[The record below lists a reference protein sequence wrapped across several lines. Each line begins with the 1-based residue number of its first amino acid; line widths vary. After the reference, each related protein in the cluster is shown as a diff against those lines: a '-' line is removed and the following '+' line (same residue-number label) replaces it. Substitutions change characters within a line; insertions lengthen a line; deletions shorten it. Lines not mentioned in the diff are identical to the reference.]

1 MICLGLIGLG
11 QAAQILHIPNIEK
24 MENKFEITA
33 VADISKNLTNYI
45 ADKYRVPH
53 RFTDGM
59 DLIGCP
65 DVDAVMVMSPGD
77 HAEFAIA
84 ALEAGKHVFI
94 EKPMTS
100 SLESLEKL
108 LEVKRRHPDQIAMV
122 GYCRRY
128 NNSFMKMK
136 ELLQADSRPISY
148 VRARTIILEGPW
160 YLDNT
165 WHEHKADDLDPA
177 GRELMN
183 RRMFE
188 EIDRVLGGNTSHAQQ
203 MAYLLMTASGCHILS
218 AIRELIGLPKAIRS
232 AVVSPN
238 GMQFS
243 LVFEYDNFNMVFEE
257 MNDQEIVEFD
267 EAIEI
272 YQGDR
277 KMLLEYDT
285 PYIRYLPSKL
295 TVSELDCGQA
305 KTTVYGPHYHDM
317 FANELLE
324 FYRCV
329 TTHDTPKCDVF
340 DAAED
345 VKLYIDVAK
354 MMFDFNEQTKQ
365 PILTFLS
372 RIADPM
378 SSLTAV
384 PTRLTNF

>member
-1 MICLGLIGLG
+1 M
-11 QAAQILHIPNIEK
+11 
-24 MENKFEITA
+24 
-33 VADISKNLTNYI
+33 
-45 ADKYRVPH
+45 
-53 RFTDGM
+53 
-59 DLIGCP
+59 
-65 DVDAVMVMSPGD
+65 
-77 HAEFAIA
+77 
-84 ALEAGKHVFI
+84 
-94 EKPMTS
+94 
-100 SLESLEKL
+100 
-108 LEVKRRHPDQIAMV
+108 
-122 GYCRRY
+122 
-128 NNSFMKMK
+128 
-136 ELLQADSRPISY
+136 
-148 VRARTIILEGPW
+148 
-160 YLDNT
+160 DNT

-354 MMFDFNEQTKQ
+354 MMK
-365 PILTFLS
+365 
-372 RIADPM
+372 
-378 SSLTAV
+378 
-384 PTRLTNF
+384 